1 MPAHTSTKGWPVTST
16 FGIPDPGHQPR
27 LLGAGDEVVDEHTEA
42 SLRARPERG
51 DGPDDVVDAVHRLDD
66 HADLAQVVAPH
77 VLEQLGVVAALD
89 PDPARRGDPG
99 PDRRAGDRAR
109 RRDHRARRPD
119 AGRTAQR
126 HRATLEQ
133 EPAGLPGE
141 VALVLLAVAQRHGLD
156 APLHDIAA
164 EAAGTVLDDHAD
176 GDVDL
181 GVADGPAGVRH
192 VVEDVAFVGHGDP
205 IQPREPAAV
214 AERPKTMGSTSRHI
228 TSIAVIAAAG
238 IVGAGLAGCSS
249 GDDDASTA
257 QTMEVAQGAS
267 GRDLLDGD
275 QVASETEAGGDAAD
289 AAPTV
294 AADAPAEQAADIP
307 TLQVPGQAI
316 AIEARATLE
325 ADDVKAAVDRV
336 TTTVTTR
343 GGRVAA
349 ADVDYGRPDDA
360 EDGGGTTVG
369 ARATLVL
376 EVPPGDLP
384 AVVTALEDLG
394 TVLSFDQLA
403 EDVTDRLADLDTR
416 TANMRASVERVRALY
431 AEAVDIDS
439 VVRLE
444 AELTRRETDLEV
456 LLATQ
461 SALEDRVTMST
472 LTLDITSTPTPTTP
486 VDDDDQPGIADA
498 ASAGWGAF
506 VGGLFA
512 IVLVLAAIAPFALAA
527 LIIALIGLAVHRRI
541 VRRRP
546 AATTTADVSSPER
559 PREDATAS
567 RPG

>member
-1 MPAHTSTKGWPVTST
+1 M
-16 FGIPDPGHQPR
+16 
-27 LLGAGDEVVDEHTEA
+27 
-42 SLRARPERG
+42 
-51 DGPDDVVDAVHRLDD
+51 
-66 HADLAQVVAPH
+66 
-77 VLEQLGVVAALD
+77 
-89 PDPARRGDPG
+89 
-99 PDRRAGDRAR
+99 
-109 RRDHRARRPD
+109 
-119 AGRTAQR
+119 
-126 HRATLEQ
+126 
-133 EPAGLPGE
+133 
-141 VALVLLAVAQRHGLD
+141 ALVLLAVAQRDGLD
-156 APLHDIAA
+156 APLHDVTA
-164 EAAGTVLDDHAD
+164 EAAGPVLDDHPD

-181 GVADGPAGVRH
+181 GVADGSAGLRH

-214 AERPKTMGSTSRHI
+214 AERPIGMGSTPRHI

-238 IVGAGLAGCSS
+238 IVGLGLAGCSN
-249 GDDDASTA
+249 GDDDAASSA
-257 QTMEVAQGAS
+257 ATMDVEAPADGA
-267 GRDLLDGD
+267 LLDADESLAAAGAAEPAPM
-275 QVASETEAGGDAAD
+275 VASDATAD
-289 AAPTV
+289 
-294 AADAPAEQAADIP
+294 QAADIP

-349 ADVDYGRPDDA
+349 ADVDYGRPA
-360 EDGGGTTVG
+360 EDDGGDTDDGDGTRTG

-403 EDVTDRLADLDTR
+403 EDVTDQLADLDTR
-416 TANMRASVERVRALY
+416 VDNMRASVERVRALY

-472 LTLDITSTPTPTTP
+472 LTLDITSTATATTP
-486 VDDDDQPGIADA
+486 VDDDDPGILDA
-498 ASAGWGAF
+498 ARRR
-506 VGGLFA
+506 VG
-512 IVLVLAAIAPFALAA
+512 
-527 LIIALIGLAVHRRI
+527 R

-546 AATTTADVSSPER
+546 VRHRARARRHRRRSCSPPRAGPGRARRAPPVGRRRPAITAAEDVSAPEPDGSGR
-559 PREDATAS
+559 T
-567 RPG
+567 